1 MTPKTF
7 VNVILSNKNVSLY
20 LCHNIKWRKMSFYSL
35 LNIYF
40 HLDITQ
46 KAEINL
52 RKFKVR
58 IDVKFSFANTIKT
71 S

>member
-1 MTPKTF
+1 
-7 VNVILSNKNVSLY
+7 
-20 LCHNIKWRKMSFYSL
+20 MSFYSL

-52 RKFKVR
+52 REFKVR